1 MNLVALN
8 MSFDSND
15 TDVSVLRPIA
25 TAEELRQK
33 ARTRTTGMNS
43 SRRSSL
49 LQDRLLRS
57 ASKMKVLTTTDDHN
71 NNNNNNN
78 NNVGTASD
86 NGMMIVN
93 SYSNGN
99 DNSIDDAG
107 GINNVTNNNNNMMN
121 NMDLAHLNESEIS
134 NHPHLPVH
142 TKIAHELLEAHK
154 LHVDQVMETLKVE
167 MDALKDFE
175 LIMLEQGPQR
185 PTEEEVVEYFESLG
199 LCLEQRKK
207 AGSIMQKKMDRIS
220 QG

>member
-1 MNLVALN
+1 
-8 MSFDSND
+8 
-15 TDVSVLRPIA
+15 
-25 TAEELRQK
+25 
-33 ARTRTTGMNS
+33 
-43 SRRSSL
+43 
-49 LQDRLLRS
+49 
-57 ASKMKVLTTTDDHN
+57 
-71 NNNNNNN
+71 
-78 NNVGTASD
+78 
-86 NGMMIVN
+86 
-93 SYSNGN
+93 
-99 DNSIDDAG
+99 
-107 GINNVTNNNNNMMN
+107 MMN

-134 NHPHLPVH
+134 NHPYLPVH

-175 LIMLEQGPQR
+175 LIMLEQGPLR